1 MTGRLNIEAR
11 ARRPTAWAPRAGTS
25 RPPLCAADATRRDAT
40 IDRSIDRTNDRPNVR
55 TRGRLVFSGV
65 VVASRRVRAISKRHC
80 MRGVVVE
87 RARGGTIVEDSIEA
101 LEIERKRLLNALEH
115 LERSCE
121 ALREVEEEDKEYADA
136 LRENARVE
144 AEIRGKVYE
153 LSVKIVERRG
163 TSREESKGGE
173 GADVGTWV

>member
-1 MTGRLNIEAR
+1 MK
-11 ARRPTAWAPRAGTS
+11 
-25 RPPLCAADATRRDAT
+25 
-40 IDRSIDRTNDRPNVR
+40 
-55 TRGRLVFSGV
+55 GV
-65 VVASRRVRAISKRHC
+65 VL
-80 MRGVVVE
+80 E

-136 LRENARVE
+136 LRENARGE

-163 TSREESKGGE
+163 RSREESKGGE
-173 GADVGTWV
+173 SADVGTWV

>member
-1 MTGRLNIEAR
+1 
-11 ARRPTAWAPRAGTS
+11 
-25 RPPLCAADATRRDAT
+25 
-40 IDRSIDRTNDRPNVR
+40 
-55 TRGRLVFSGV
+55 
-65 VVASRRVRAISKRHC
+65 

-136 LRENARVE
+136 LRENAR
-144 AEIRGKVYE
+144 RG
-153 LSVKIVERRG
+153 G
-163 TSREESKGGE
+163 DSRESVRIEREDRRATRDVSRGVE
-173 GADVGTWV
+173 GW

>member
-1 MTGRLNIEAR
+1 MSQGASSSPMEGEEPPEDEREVTFVAEKDEVDALVSSIAPVR
-11 ARRPTAWAPRAGTS
+11 AFVRGAS
-25 RPPLCAADATRRDAT
+25 RPRDFK
-40 IDRSIDRTNDRPNVR
+40 RH
-55 TRGRLVFSGV
+55 LFHCMKGV
-65 VVASRRVRAISKRHC
+65 VL
-80 MRGVVVE
+80 E

>member
-1 MTGRLNIEAR
+1 M
-11 ARRPTAWAPRAGTS
+11 
-25 RPPLCAADATRRDAT
+25 
-40 IDRSIDRTNDRPNVR
+40 
-55 TRGRLVFSGV
+55 FSGV

-121 ALREVEEEDKEYADA
+121 ALREVEEEDKNTPTRCGRTRASRRRFE
-136 LRENARVE
+136 
-144 AEIRGKVYE
+144 GKC
-153 LSVKIVERRG
+153 
-163 TSREESKGGE
+163 TN
-173 GADVGTWV
+173 

>member
-1 MTGRLNIEAR
+1 M
-11 ARRPTAWAPRAGTS
+11 
-25 RPPLCAADATRRDAT
+25 
-40 IDRSIDRTNDRPNVR
+40 
-55 TRGRLVFSGV
+55 FSGV
-65 VVASRRVRAISKRHC
+65 VVASRRVRAISKDTAC
-80 MRGVVVE
+80 EGVVVE

-144 AEIRGKVYE
+144 ARFEGKC
-153 LSVKIVERRG
+153 
-163 TSREESKGGE
+163 TN
-173 GADVGTWV
+173 